1 MSFQNSLKFSLVV
14 FVLMCLIMALTK
26 IDSYSWAE
34 PTTDVEYR
42 LRGIWTTM
50 GWVIAIGAPVVTFL
64 CLILLWWLKKAIS
77 KLMGY
82 WNK

>member
-1 MSFQNSLKFSLVV
+1 MLL
-14 FVLMCLIMALTK
+14 LLIATK

-50 GWVIAIGAPVVTFL
+50 GWVLAIGAPVVTFI
-64 CLILLWWLKKAIS
+64 CLMLLGLFKNAIC
-77 KLMGY
+77 KLVGY
-82 WNK
+82 LNKSAK